1 MSEIAVRA
9 LKRLTTGKAKLS
21 QDEFEEF
28 VHFIRQTLDA
38 ELKELAYPAPA
49 PRRSSSKSPTPPKP
63 QWLKDMESAKKKIAW
78 ASPQEAI
85 GKLYDIARTAG
96 FPPTAKKQK
105 SFPKA
110 VAEIAGV
117 IGETRIRATYVNWVS
132 AHIAQRT
139 PG

>member
-9 LKRLTTGKAKLS
+9 LKRLTTGRAKLS

-49 PRRSSSKSPTPPKP
+49 PRRSSPTRPKP

-96 FPPTAKKQK
+96 FPPAATKQK

-117 IGETRIRATYVNWVS
+117 IGETRIRTTYVNWVS